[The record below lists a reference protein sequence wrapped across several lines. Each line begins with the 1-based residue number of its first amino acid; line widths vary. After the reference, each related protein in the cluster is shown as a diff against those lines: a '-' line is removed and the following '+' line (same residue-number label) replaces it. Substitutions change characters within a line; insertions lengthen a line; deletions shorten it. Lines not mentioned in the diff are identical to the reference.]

1 MALTDPDVNAD
12 LHFAVKVGTSH
23 KKRPHPLLKTP
34 FTPSN
39 SLFPHVKERPS
50 VSTGP
55 PCCHTIYYSACFHPA
70 SSAAAI
76 RRPRRGRSN
85 APS

>member
-1 MALTDPDVNAD
+1 MALTAPDVNAD

-39 SLFPHVKERPS
+39 SLLPHVNKY
-50 VSTGP
+50 P
-55 PCCHTIYYSACFHPA
+55 PA
-70 SSAAAI
+70 
-76 RRPRRGRSN
+76 
-85 APS
+85 